1 MSTHMWPS
9 RELTLASP
17 PIIQAF
23 TTHMAS
29 MYLRVDMN
37 NKAGPKTNTISSTAS
52 ADFLHRQIILNKL
65 GMAVTVLMYVTNLV
79 MLLNYS

>member
-1 MSTHMWPS
+1 M
-9 RELTLASP
+9 LASP
-17 PIIQAF
+17 PTIQAF

-37 NKAGPKTNTISSTAS
+37 NKAELKTNIISSTGS
-52 ADFLHRQIILNKL
+52 ADILHRQIILNKL
-65 GMAVTVLMYVTNLV
+65 GTAVTVLMYVINLV

>member
-9 RELTLASP
+9 QEFTLASP

-29 MYLRVDMN
+29 TYLRVDMN
-37 NKAGPKTNTISSTAS
+37 NKAELKTNTISSTGS
-52 ADFLHRQIILNKL
+52 ADILHRQITLNKL
-65 GMAVTVLMYVTNLV
+65 GMAITVLMYVTNLV
-79 MLLNYS
+79 ML